1 MKFKRPVSLDKGRVD
16 ITPLVDV
23 VFLLLIFFL
32 FTSPL
37 AQRHSIK
44 VNLPEVKRSES
55 VTEKVARITINEFD
69 EIFFREN
76 RVSLAELKRNLE
88 STKIQNREVLI
99 EGDRNASLG
108 IVVKVWDLC
117 RSAGVKTLNVGT
129 VIHE

>member
-1 MKFKRPVSLDKGRVD
+1 MKFKRPESLEKGGMD

-37 AQRHSIK
+37 ANRHSIK
-44 VNLPEVKRSES
+44 VNLPEVKRSDS
-55 VTEKVARITINEFD
+55 VSEDVARITINEFD

-76 RVSLAELKRNLE
+76 RVSLAELKQRLE
-88 STKIQNREVLI
+88 GAENRDRQVLI

-108 IVVKVWDLC
+108 IVVTVWDLC

-129 VIHE
+129 VIRK